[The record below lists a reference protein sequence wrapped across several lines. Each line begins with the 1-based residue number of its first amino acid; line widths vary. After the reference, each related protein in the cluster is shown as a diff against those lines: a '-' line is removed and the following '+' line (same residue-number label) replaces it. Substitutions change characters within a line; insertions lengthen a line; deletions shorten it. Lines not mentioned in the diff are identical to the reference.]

1 MRCSRCGANV
11 VEGDRFCEN
20 CGAPVAVQ
28 AGSVCTVC
36 GQQSEPGMRFC
47 QQCGAEL
54 SAGPQSAQPVPT
66 AQPVPAAQPY
76 QAVQQ
81 YAGQYGAAQPGA
93 VFPPQAVQPPAQP
106 SRPGESAGKG
116 KKTALIVG
124 IIIAVLVVAL
134 AAGFGVWWFMLR
146 DSGTQSAQTQSTS
159 QQSGK
164 TKSGDSK
171 AAKDDK
177 PCTAAPDAELSSV
190 DHSDTNLVAQLQ
202 LTSNCA
208 STKDGDTA
216 EFKESDVK
224 VSIKDDEGNVIA
236 SAVFDFS
243 KQPVKFNGET
253 ANVALEFTTRQY
265 WRPYDQIETGS
276 TEVILQTG
284 QSGTGE
290 AGSADGDALAGSD
303 INSEDAERYAQ
314 LALSWQ
320 LKHDESAA
328 SRFYTTYTTQLSS
341 KKNDM
346 KADGKTWHYVDI
358 YEQFLQQRIKHK
370 NAILIWSGDYPTYT
384 KADASTAYYVI
395 LSGDTVD
402 SVKAGDAWCKSNGY
416 GAADCAVVDLQ

>member
-1 MRCSRCGANV
+1 MNINR
-11 VEGDRFCEN
+11 
-20 CGAPVAVQ
+20 
-28 AGSVCTVC
+28 
-36 GQQSEPGMRFC
+36 
-47 QQCGAEL
+47 
-54 SAGPQSAQPVPT
+54 
-66 AQPVPAAQPY
+66 
-76 QAVQQ
+76 
-81 YAGQYGAAQPGA
+81 QYGAAQPGA

-116 KKTALIVG
+116 KKKTALIVG

-177 PCTAAPDAELSSV
+177 PCTAAPDAELGSV
-190 DHSDTNLVAQLQ
+190 DHSDANLVAQLQ

-224 VSIKDDEGNVIA
+224 VSIKDDDGNVIA

-276 TEVILQTG
+276 AEVILQTG

-303 INSEDAERYAQ
+303 IDSEDAERYAQ

>member
-28 AGSVCTVC
+28 AGSACPVC

-54 SAGPQSAQPVPT
+54 SAGPQPAQPVPT

-116 KKTALIVG
+116 KKKTALI
-124 IIIAVLVVAL
+124 VVAL

-276 TEVILQTG
+276 AEVILQTG

-303 INSEDAERYAQ
+303 IDSEDAERYAQ